1 MLYINYLFI
10 YSVFGFLLESTIYKI
25 GNYNK
30 HSSIFYGPY
39 TLVYGFGVLL
49 SILVYEYLE
58 KRIRNMNKFLKIIF
72 YFIVFTIL
80 LSLIEYIGGNI
91 LNFIFDIDMWD
102 YSNHKYHFG
111 KYICL
116 TNSIIW
122 GVLGTINIYFIY
134 PNLKKVIKKIPN
146 LYTIIIVF
154 IFLIDLIMTLITKTN
169 YFNSRKL
176 IFSIFLFFSYT

>member
-10 YSVFGFLLESTIYKI
+10 YSVFGFLLESTVYKI

-49 SILVYEYLE
+49 SIFVYEYLE
-58 KRIRNMNKFLKIIF
+58 KRIKNMNKILKLVF
-72 YFIVFTIL
+72 YFVIFTIF

-91 LNFIFDIDMWD
+91 LKFIFNIDMWD
-102 YSNHKYHFG
+102 YSNHRYHFG

-116 TNSIIW
+116 TNSLIW
-122 GVLGTINIYFIY
+122 GLLGLFNIYFIY
-134 PNLKKVIKKIPN
+134 PKLKNILKKVPD
-146 LYTIIIVF
+146 LYTIIILF
-154 IFLIDLIMTLITKTN
+154 IFLIDLIITLVTKTN
-169 YFNSRKL
+169 
-176 IFSIFLFFSYT
+176 FFS